1 MSLEQ
6 LKASLKTKWLNYYQ
20 INRNWI
26 KETNDFT
33 STPDQGRR
41 PSDLLM
47 VGIIGGLEPQMSD
60 VLLNFFKVKASYS
73 KVIQALELNFD
84 PDKKLEETEAKIAEE
99 NSTANI
105 VFDPLSLSLK
115 EKWLNY
121 YQIHGKW
128 LKHLVED
135 LKRRELTPD
144 GKYPRPQAA
153 LIIGVMAALE
163 PKLKDILLSFFLVNK
178 DYTSALNGLGLNF
191 DSDTELEKKLAEE
204 AEKAA
209 QEITQ
214 EVIENNDS
222 IDKNL
227 EDLMKGF
234 MNR

>member
-6 LKASLKTKWLNYYQ
+6 LKTNLKTKWLNYYQ

-26 KETNDFT
+26 KERNDFT

-41 PSDLLM
+41 PSDQLM
-47 VGIIGGLEPQMSD
+47 IGIIAGLEPQMSD
-60 VLLNFFKVKASYS
+60 VLLNFFKVNASYNQ
-73 KVIQALELNFD
+73 VIQALELNFD
-84 PDKKLEETEAKIAEE
+84 PDKKLEETEAQIAQE
-99 NSTANI
+99 NSNTNI

-128 LKHLVED
+128 LLHLVVE
-135 LKRRELTPD
+135 LKRYELTPD
-144 GKYPRPQAA
+144 REYSRPQAA
-153 LIIGVMAALE
+153 LIIGIMAALE

-191 DSDTELEKKLAEE
+191 DSDSELEKKLAEE
-204 AEKAA
+204 AEKV
-209 QEITQ
+209 QTEEIT
-214 EVIENNDS
+214 ESNDS

-227 EDLMKGF
+227 EDFMKGF
-234 MNR
+234 INK